1 MAPNDPDDSDKKA
14 ARNEAKVARLMG
26 EGGQRPDLKVVKTP
40 AAGATAGG
48 LKTRDLIDTVAA
60 ATGAKK
66 PEVKKIVEATLVAIG
81 KALATGN
88 DMAIPPLG
96 KLRVVKDNGIALT
109 LKLRL
114 ADEAKAAGLA
124 LADQEEDS

>member
-1 MAPNDPDDSDKKA
+1 MAPNDPNDSEKKA

-26 EGGQRPDLKVVKTP
+26 EGGKRPDLKVVKP
-40 AAGATAGG
+40 AGAGAAAGI
-48 LKTRDLIDTVAA
+48 KTKDLIDTVAA
-60 ATGAKK
+60 ATGSKK

-88 DMAIPPLG
+88 EMAVPPLG

-124 LADQEEDS
+124 LADEDEDS

>member
-1 MAPNDPDDSDKKA
+1 MAPNTPDDSDRQA
-14 ARNEAKVARLMG
+14 ARNEARVVRLMAAEDSG
-26 EGGQRPDLKVVKTP
+26 SRPKEAKSPSAGVRDGGIKT
-40 AAGATAGG
+40 
-48 LKTRDLIDTVAA
+48 KDLIDTVAA

-66 PEVKKIVEATLVAIG
+66 PEVKKIVEATLLAIG
-81 KALATGN
+81 RALATGN
-88 DMAIPPLG
+88 DMVVPPLG

-124 LADQEEDS
+124 LADADEDS

>member
-1 MAPNDPDDSDKKA
+1 MAPNEPDISDKKA

-26 EGGQRPDLKVVKTP
+26 EGGKRPDLKVVKTA
-40 AAGATAGG
+40 AAGAAAVGI
-48 LKTRDLIDTVAA
+48 KTKDLIDTVTA
-60 ATGAKK
+60 ATGSKK

-81 KALATGN
+81 RALATGN
-88 DMAIPPLG
+88 ELAVPPLG

-124 LADQEEDS
+124 LADEDEDS

>member
-1 MAPNDPDDSDKKA
+1 MAPNEPKDSDKKT

-26 EGGQRPDLKVVKTP
+26 SEGARPELKVVKTP
-40 AAGATAGG
+40 SAGAPAGG
-48 LKTRDLIDTVAA
+48 IKTKDLIDTVAA
-60 ATGAKK
+60 ATGSKK

-81 KALATGN
+81 RALATGN
-88 DMAIPPLG
+88 DMMVPPLG
-96 KLRVVKDNGIALT
+96 KLRMVKNNGVALT

-124 LADQEEDS
+124 LADEEEDS